1 MHFHV
6 ATNIIKIWEVA
17 IDAHKANNC
26 QIEFLMHQY
35 QTVQT
40 MRFKKKKFSLLILGT
55 YFQNAIISLFS
66 SWNLVSRK
74 TF

>member
-17 IDAHKANNC
+17 IDAHKAYNC

-40 MRFKKKKFSLLILGT
+40 MRFKKKVFSAHFWHSFPECHHL
-55 YFQNAIISLFS
+55 S
-66 SWNLVSRK
+66 V
-74 TF
+74 